1 MARLPEH
8 ASRWRN
14 FVEVTAHPPPTS
26 HSEKVGTDWLA
37 EQGDLNTPWN
47 QKDLE
52 NKGAGSGDDDNG
64 LLVGARRRRI
74 WYKRIHV
81 CFGNAG
87 FSHEAEILIVVQIML
102 LNNPT
107 VPLTFRALIWV
118 LSLLALALASSV
130 FQLSNQYGFAQKP
143 STIMAIV
150 VDVIALIYLIYITYD
165 EYSGKPLG
173 LRSPKAKMRLSTS
186 IWPRAW

>member
-1 MARLPEH
+1 
-8 ASRWRN
+8 
-14 FVEVTAHPPPTS
+14 
-26 HSEKVGTDWLA
+26 
-37 EQGDLNTPWN
+37 
-47 QKDLE
+47 
-52 NKGAGSGDDDNG
+52 
-64 LLVGARRRRI
+64 
-74 WYKRIHV
+74 
-81 CFGNAG
+81 
-87 FSHEAEILIVVQIML
+87 ML

-173 LRSPKAKMRLSTS
+173 LRSPKAKMRLSMS
-186 IWPRAW
+186 IWSRARSIKELTLCWIVMLDLLFIIFDSANLSLAFDTLYDVRWSCISADATELGNMTNVCNSPYKHRITIFNLRKGHEDCNTNL

>member
-1 MARLPEH
+1 M
-8 ASRWRN
+8 S
-14 FVEVTAHPPPTS
+14 
-26 HSEKVGTDWLA
+26 
-37 EQGDLNTPWN
+37 WN
-47 QKDLE
+47 
-52 NKGAGSGDDDNG
+52 S
-64 LLVGARRRRI
+64 
-74 WYKRIHV
+74 
-81 CFGNAG
+81 G
-87 FSHEAEILIVVQIML
+87 FSHDAEILIVVQIML

-186 IWPRAW
+186 IWSRA

>member
-1 MARLPEH
+1 MVQEDSCR
-8 ASRWRN
+8 SGRWFLRD
-14 FVEVTAHPPPTS
+14 A
-26 HSEKVGTDWLA
+26 K
-37 EQGDLNTPWN
+37 
-47 QKDLE
+47 
-52 NKGAGSGDDDNG
+52 
-64 LLVGARRRRI
+64 
-74 WYKRIHV
+74 
-81 CFGNAG
+81 
-87 FSHEAEILIVVQIML
+87 ILIIAQIML

-130 FQLSNQYGFAQKP
+130 FQLSNKYGFAQKP

-173 LRSPKAKMRLSTS
+173 LRSPKAKMRLSMSWSRFWS
-186 IWPRAW
+186 IKANLYVG

>member
-1 MARLPEH
+1 MVQEN
-8 ASRWRN
+8 SRMYETGWSLR
-14 FVEVTAHPPPTS
+14 
-26 HSEKVGTDWLA
+26 DA
-37 EQGDLNTPWN
+37 EM
-47 QKDLE
+47 
-52 NKGAGSGDDDNG
+52 
-64 LLVGARRRRI
+64 
-74 WYKRIHV
+74 
-81 CFGNAG
+81 
-87 FSHEAEILIVVQIML
+87 LIVAQIML

-173 LRSPKAKMRLSTS
+173 LRSPKAKMRLSMSTWS
-186 IWPRAW
+186 RAWSIKANLYVG